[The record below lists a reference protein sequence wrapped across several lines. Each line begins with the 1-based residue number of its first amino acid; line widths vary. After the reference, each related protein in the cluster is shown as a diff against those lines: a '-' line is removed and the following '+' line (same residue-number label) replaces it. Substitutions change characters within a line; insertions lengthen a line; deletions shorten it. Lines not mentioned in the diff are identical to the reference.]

1 MADYQTSIDIDAP
14 PEAVFEFLVT
24 DQGMTAWMGQWAAL
38 DARVDGA
45 FAVNIAGHAIRGR
58 YLEVDRPRR
67 VTMSWGV
74 AGSDE
79 LPPEAST
86 VCFELTAIDGG
97 TRVDLLHAGLP
108 SVSVDGHAA
117 GWSHFLP
124 RLRVVATGG
133 NPGIDHWTP
142 RP

>member
-1 MADYQTSIDIDAP
+1 MADYQASIDIDAP
-14 PEAVFEFLVT
+14 PEAVFDFLVT
-24 DQGMTAWMGQWAAL
+24 DRGLTAWMGQWAAL
-38 DARVDGA
+38 DAQVDGA
-45 FAVNIAGHAIRGR
+45 FAVNIAGYAIRGR
-58 YLEVDRPRR
+58 FLEVDRPRR

-74 AGSDE
+74 AGNDE

-108 SVSVDGHAA
+108 PISVDGHAD
-117 GWSHFLP
+117 GWAHFLP

-133 NPGIDHWTP
+133 VPGIDHWTP